1 MYGHSHI
8 TNQCKVRR
16 DWEDQVR
23 QVLADALTAIAVIRQ
38 LSTLDFTY
46 SMDFPL
52 LFMNAILPYIVP
64 AVAEFTGSP
73 DFHARLLMCR
83 QAHSQ
88 YMAEI
93 TLPQT
98 ACPSANG
105 FVDAAKK
112 IMAILRDNLERCTM
126 RVKQVTEIALVR
138 SSLFLTVYSSFIL
151 SLSKSVLTLPSISY
165 SVRTHPSL
173 CLTLSVYSPFT
184 LPLTLQRDDASLPHI
199 QSNAELRAESFTQ
212 WELSVEEVKYYD
224 ERYGPKGLSAEEV
237 VQSSSLGDALVRR
250 CERAPHQVSKTTDA
264 VAMH

>member
-1 MYGHSHI
+1 MILQLLHSVMYGHSHI

-23 QVLADALTAIAVIRQ
+23 QVLADALTAVTVIRQ
-38 LSTLDFTY
+38 LSALDFTY

-88 YMAEI
+88 YMEEI

-138 SSLFLTVYSSFIL
+138 RNVPFTLSPSLCTHHSFCLFLKAYSPFPL
-151 SLSKSVLTLPSISY
+151 SLIQCALTLPSVSP
-165 SVRTHPSL
+165 SVCTHLSL
-173 CLTLSVYSPFT
+173 CLSLFSATTPAFHTFNPTQSFGLNL
-184 LPLTLQRDDASLPHI
+184 LPSGSYL
-199 QSNAELRAESFTQ
+199 
-212 WELSVEEVKYYD
+212 
-224 ERYGPKGLSAEEV
+224 
-237 VQSSSLGDALVRR
+237 
-250 CERAPHQVSKTTDA
+250 
-264 VAMH
+264 